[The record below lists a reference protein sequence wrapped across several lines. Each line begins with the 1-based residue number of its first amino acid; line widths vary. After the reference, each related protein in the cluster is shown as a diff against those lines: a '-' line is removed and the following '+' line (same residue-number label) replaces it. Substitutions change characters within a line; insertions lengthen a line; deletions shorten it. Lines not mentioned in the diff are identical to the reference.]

1 MVVVKN
7 VVPEKYKNEEERKK
21 ELKRIYVNI
30 QRTMYVNGL
39 YSEKIARLILTL
51 LILFSAYGFFRCKTL
66 ISLPVKKRILTNKNT
81 YLTQY

>member
-1 MVVVKN
+1 LIEIHFKHV
-7 VVPEKYKNEEERKK
+7 
-21 ELKRIYVNI
+21 ELKNIYPWRIGKLLKQI
-30 QRTMYVNGL
+30 DGL

>member
-1 MVVVKN
+1 MWSLRNIYPWRIGKL
-7 VVPEKYKNEEERKK
+7 
-21 ELKRIYVNI
+21 LKQID
-30 QRTMYVNGL
+30 GL

>member
-1 MVVVKN
+1 LIEIHFKHV
-7 VVPEKYKNEEERKK
+7 
-21 ELKRIYVNI
+21 ELKNICPWRIGKFLKQI
-30 QRTMYVNGL
+30 DGL

-66 ISLPVKKRILTNKNT
+66 ISLPVKKRILTDKNT

>member
-30 QRTMYVNGL
+30 QRTMYVNSL
-39 YSEKIARLILTL
+39 YSEK
-51 LILFSAYGFFRCKTL
+51 
-66 ISLPVKKRILTNKNT
+66 KRKGVC
-81 YLTQY
+81 